1 MEYKDFQTS
10 MTRWSQKPVPPVMSV
25 GTLWRITSPL
35 SLWSDMSGHIGEEEI
50 EELKNISVKDLKLI
64 DTDTGEDITEAVI
77 KEIPVGIE
85 TVDFKLSFELPD
97 EDVNE

>member
-1 MEYKDFQTS
+1 MRKYMFKIKEVDAKT
-10 MTRWSQKPVPPVMSV
+10 TPRKKN
-25 GTLWRITSPL
+25 L
-35 SLWSDMSGHIGEEEI
+35 
-50 EELKNISVKDLKLI
+50 ELKNISVKDLKLI

-97 EDVNE
+97 EDAE

>member
-1 MEYKDFQTS
+1 MEIKEKKYMFKIKEVDAKT
-10 MTRWSQKPVPPVMSV
+10 TPRKKN
-25 GTLWRITSPL
+25 L
-35 SLWSDMSGHIGEEEI
+35 
-50 EELKNISVKDLKLI
+50 ELKNISVKDLKLI

>member
-1 MEYKDFQTS
+1 MFKIKEVDAKT
-10 MTRWSQKPVPPVMSV
+10 TPRKKN
-25 GTLWRITSPL
+25 L
-35 SLWSDMSGHIGEEEI
+35 
-50 EELKNISVKDLKLI
+50 ELKNISVKDLKLI

-97 EDVNE
+97 EDVE

>member
-1 MEYKDFQTS
+1 MFKIKEVDAKT
-10 MTRWSQKPVPPVMSV
+10 TPRKKN
-25 GTLWRITSPL
+25 L
-35 SLWSDMSGHIGEEEI
+35 
-50 EELKNISVKDLKLI
+50 ELKNISVKDLKLI

-97 EDVNE
+97 EDEE

>member
-1 MEYKDFQTS
+1 MFKIKEVDAKKTPRKKQLD
-10 MTRWSQKPVPPVMSV
+10 
-25 GTLWRITSPL
+25 
-35 SLWSDMSGHIGEEEI
+35 
-50 EELKNISVKDLKLI
+50 LKNISVKDLKLI
-64 DTDTGEDITEAVI
+64 DTDTGEDITDAVI

>member
-1 MEYKDFQTS
+1 MFKIKEVDAKTTPRKKQLD
-10 MTRWSQKPVPPVMSV
+10 
-25 GTLWRITSPL
+25 
-35 SLWSDMSGHIGEEEI
+35 
-50 EELKNISVKDLKLI
+50 LKNISVKDLKLI

-77 KEIPVGIE
+77 KEIPVGID

>member
-1 MEYKDFQTS
+1 MIS
-10 MTRWSQKPVPPVMSV
+10 LRTRKKRRKYMFKIKEVDAKTTPRKKN
-25 GTLWRITSPL
+25 L
-35 SLWSDMSGHIGEEEI
+35 
-50 EELKNISVKDLKLI
+50 ELKNISVKDLKLI

-97 EDVNE
+97 EDAE

>member
-1 MEYKDFQTS
+1 MFKIKEVDAKT
-10 MTRWSQKPVPPVMSV
+10 TPRKKN
-25 GTLWRITSPL
+25 L
-35 SLWSDMSGHIGEEEI
+35 
-50 EELKNISVKDLKLI
+50 ELKNISVKDLKLS

-97 EDVNE
+97 EDINE

>member
-1 MEYKDFQTS
+1 MFKIKEVDAKTTPRKKQLD
-10 MTRWSQKPVPPVMSV
+10 
-25 GTLWRITSPL
+25 
-35 SLWSDMSGHIGEEEI
+35 
-50 EELKNISVKDLKLI
+50 LKNISVKDLKLI

-97 EDVNE
+97 DDANE